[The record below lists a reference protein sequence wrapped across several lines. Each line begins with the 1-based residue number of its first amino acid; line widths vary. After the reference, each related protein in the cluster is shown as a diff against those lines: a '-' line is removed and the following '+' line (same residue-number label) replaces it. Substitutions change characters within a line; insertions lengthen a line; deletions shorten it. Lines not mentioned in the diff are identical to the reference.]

1 MRTTHRRRGAPE
13 GEEEE
18 VEEDVGYIN
27 PMAQPPAVGLTL
39 GKGGTLPKFLFH
51 TQLPTSKVNNHNVA
65 LFFVF
70 FVCVLLIII
79 YS

>member
-1 MRTTHRRRGAPE
+1 MRTKHSYRKRGAPE

-18 VEEDVGYIN
+18 EEEGEDVGYIN

-51 TQLPTSKVNNHNVA
+51 TQLPTSKVDSQPSNK
-65 LFFVF
+65 
-70 FVCVLLIII
+70 LL
-79 YS
+79 